1 MAYQWEL
8 KPPPRLFLC
17 ILVSGS
23 IMPQA
28 RRSALWPRILALPAP
43 QSGQRVADALGRQP
57 RQQLD
62 RIALLALPM
71 LIPVALPGM
80 STTLGLITVALALAH
95 LRQRPLALP
104 GFIAERALPD
114 VLVRGMDKLQT
125 RLFGWLPH
133 VSRPRWRALSGS
145 RMRAGNTLMLG
156 VAGLALL
163 TPVPMVSFDNV
174 IPAAAIVLLTLG
186 LRVRD
191 GALLAAGY
199 GMTLLGAA
207 STAAM
212 WWGLSVAGQAGV
224 AGATDWLQRL

>member
-1 MAYQWEL
+1 
-8 KPPPRLFLC
+8 
-17 ILVSGS
+17 
-23 IMPQA
+23 MPKT
-28 RRSALWPRILALPAP
+28 RNSALWPRILALPAP
-43 QSGQRVADALGRQP
+43 ASGQCVADALGRHP

-62 RIALLALPM
+62 RVALLALPM
-71 LIPVALPGM
+71 LIPLALPGM
-80 STTLGLITVALALAH
+80 STTLGLITVALAWAH
-95 LRQRPLALP
+95 LRQRPLTLP
-104 GFIAERALPD
+104 AFIAERSLPD
-114 VLVRGMDKLQT
+114 ALVRGMDRLQAK
-125 RLFGWLPH
+125 LFGWLPH
-133 VSRPRWRALSGS
+133 ISRPRWRALSGS
-145 RMRAGNTLMLG
+145 RMRAGNTLMLA

-212 WWGLSVAGQAGV
+212 WWGLAAAGSMGVEGAENWLRQIAG
-224 AGATDWLQRL
+224 